1 MLSVLTSLGGK
12 VEGRGGGEGEN
23 PLIIKNVYIFQIAY
37 PIAPQ
42 SLL

>member
-12 VEGRGGGEGEN
+12 VEGRGGEGEN

-37 PIAPQ
+37 PIAP
-42 SLL
+42 

>member
-12 VEGRGGGEGEN
+12 VEGRGEGEN
-23 PLIIKNVYIFQIAY
+23 PLIIRNVYIFQIAY